1 MSTAA
6 SASSAS
12 ILQPLVGVRRLLL
25 SSPVGPL
32 LAEYGDDG
40 VRALHFWPQGAHPPA
55 GTRVEASRD
64 DALGWKIA
72 EQLREYF
79 SGARTTFD
87 LPLAASG
94 TEFQRK
100 VWGALCRIPAGQT
113 RSYGE
118 VAADLGIRSA
128 RAIGQA
134 NRRNPIPIVVPCH
147 RVLASGGKLGGY
159 AGEWGAEGDALA
171 RKRWLLHHEGAA
183 GW

>member
-1 MSTAA
+1 MSSSSPTAV
-6 SASSAS
+6 
-12 ILQPLVGVRRLLL
+12 LQPAGVRRLLL

-40 VRALHFWPQGAHPPA
+40 LRAVHFWPQGAHPPA
-55 GTRVEASRD
+55 GTRVEASRED
-64 DALGWKIA
+64 PLGWQIA

-79 SGARTTFD
+79 AGTRKAFE

-94 TEFQRK
+94 TEFQRR
-100 VWGALCRIPAGQT
+100 VWAALQRIPAGET
-113 RSYGE
+113 RSYGQ
-118 VAADLGIRSA
+118 VAAEIGIKA
-128 RAIGQA
+128 PRAIGQA
-134 NRRNPIPIVVPCH
+134 NRRNPIPVIVPCH

-171 RKRWLLHHEGAA
+171 RKRWLLRHEGAP